1 MFGTNSPINIAYK
14 ETPRLLDT
22 ILGNILE
29 NNMPKAEPTFHEK
42 YENKARP
49 AKKDGVNL
57 LIFLSIILIANT
69 SSVIPKDNSKRMG
82 RLVFSIFSIIHVL
95 III

>member
-1 MFGTNSPINIAYK
+1 MFGTNKPINIAYK

-22 ILGNILE
+22 MLGNILE

-49 AKKDGVNL
+49 AK
-57 LIFLSIILIANT
+57 SWC
-69 SSVIPKDNSKRMG
+69 
-82 RLVFSIFSIIHVL
+82 
-95 III
+95 